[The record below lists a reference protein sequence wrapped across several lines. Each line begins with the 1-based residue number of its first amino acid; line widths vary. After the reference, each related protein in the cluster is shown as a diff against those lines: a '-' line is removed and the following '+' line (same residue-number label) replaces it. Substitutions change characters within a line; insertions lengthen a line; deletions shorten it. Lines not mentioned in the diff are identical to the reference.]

1 MRRED
6 VEFKSQGTTIRGHLY
21 RPEGPG
27 PHPAVVM
34 AGGWCYVK
42 ELVQPEYAQ
51 VFAGAGVAAA
61 LVFDYRGFGESAGE
75 PRQHVDP
82 WAQIEDYKNAISWVE
97 TREELDSERIGVWG
111 ISYSGG
117 HVLIVAATDPRVR
130 CVVSNIPVVD
140 GWLTMQQ
147 VHGALGFRALEARIL
162 EDRRKR
168 LAGGDLGTLPM
179 STAEPARELSTWPF
193 PEVTSAFLQLKQTVA
208 PLHEHWN
215 TVASVELL
223 MSYDVRPFLRRILAT
238 PVLMSMAERD
248 DITLWEAETE
258 VFNRIATP
266 EKRLFL
272 CRDTSH
278 MTLYSNRSRL
288 EILAEEGRGFLV
300 EQLVAPYA

>member
-6 VEFKSQGTTIRGHLY
+6 IAFNSQGTEIRGHLY
-21 RPEGPG
+21 RPDGPG
-27 PHPAVVM
+27 PHPTVVM

-42 ELVQPEYAQ
+42 ELVQPEYAR
-51 VFAGAGVAAA
+51 VFAAAGVAA

-82 WAQIEDYKNAISWVE
+82 WAQIEDYRNAISWVE
-97 TREELDSERIGVWG
+97 TRPDLDSGRIGIWG

-162 EDRRKR
+162 EDRRTR
-168 LAGGDLGTLPM
+168 FAGGEFGTLPM
-179 STAEPARELSTWPF
+179 STSDPVGELATWPF
-193 PEVTSAFLQLKQTVA
+193 PEVTSAFLDLKKTAA

-223 MSYDVRPFLRRILAT
+223 LSYDVRPFLSRILAT
-238 PVLMSMAERD
+238 PVLMSVAERD

-266 EKRLFL
+266 DKRLFL

-288 EILAEEGRGFLV
+288 EILAEAGRDFLV